1 MFRIGNY
8 PKWDIRTYN
17 IRWGIDGIDTLIME
31 DKEMFKANTEQRKA
45 IRTILKKMYRK
56 GYKLADIEAFSFVLD
71 EEAGTVMWVCSITYI
86 IGFGQYQMIELKQE
100 DSDVIEQ
107 RIFSFTEELVN
118 RIEKKRPAYEAKLR
132 RKYLDI
138 FGKEKLA

>member
-45 IRTILKKMYRK
+45 IRTILKKMYRQ
-56 GYKLADIEAFSFVLD
+56 GYKLADMEAFSFVLD

>member
-8 PKWDIRTYN
+8 PKWAIRTYN

-56 GYKLADIEAFSFVLD
+56 GYKLADMEAFSFVLD

-107 RIFSFTEELVN
+107 RTFSFTEELVN